1 MRWSSHDRRRRR
13 LREFDGQQ
21 LIAQQRRKCVG
32 CKKVVT
38 NFDPRVVPRYLYSR
52 AVITGGLEHREAG
65 KTWERAAAAST
76 ADGQLDPTVLKRWHR
91 RFHVDNHCLVA
102 KPPPVAPFRGQAQRA
117 MLVSPVGSRS
127 PDLSQ
132 EDHWAGSPPP
142 QP

>member
-1 MRWSSHDRRRRR
+1 MPWSSHDRRRRR

-21 LIAQQRRKCVG
+21 LIVQQRRKCVG

-52 AVITGGLEHREAG
+52 AVITGGLEHREAS

-91 RFHVDNHCLVA
+91 RFRVDSDCLVA
-102 KPPPVAPFRGQAQRA
+102 KRPPVAPFRGQAQR
-117 MLVSPVGSRS
+117 SSHRS
-127 PDLSQ
+127 G
-132 EDHWAGSPPP
+132 AGV
-142 QP
+142 QTFHRRTIGHAVHL